1 MSKAKD
7 SKVIV
12 RAAEVLR
19 RSRSEMHI
27 QHRLSA
33 SGTGA
38 HRNRK
43 RYCRKAKHRADYR
56 SED

>member
-1 MSKAKD
+1 MSKRRTVRL
-7 SKVIV
+7 KV
-12 RAAEVLR
+12 RSADVLR

-27 QHRLSA
+27 AHKLHA

-43 RYCRKAKHRADYR
+43 RYSRRAKHRVDYR
-56 SED
+56 SE